1 MRNEEV
7 KQNAVEKSHADR
19 APYEPPAIIYEG
31 LITTRAATPP
41 NSGSESSSASESGA
55 SPENIFSSD
64 N

>member
-7 KQNAVEKSHADR
+7 KQNAADNNHADR
-19 APYEPPAIIYEG
+19 APYETPAIIYEG
-31 LITTRAATPP
+31 LITTRAGTII
-41 NSGSESSSASESGA
+41 SGSESSSASESGA

>member
-7 KQNAVEKSHADR
+7 KQNAADNNHADR
-19 APYEPPAIIYEG
+19 APYETPAIIYEG
-31 LITTRAATPP
+31 LITTRAATFG
-41 NSGSESSSASESGA
+41 NNNSDAASGSSA

>member
-7 KQNAVEKSHADR
+7 KQNAADNNHADR
-19 APYEPPAIIYEG
+19 APYETPAIIYEG
-31 LITTRAATPP
+31 LITTRAATVNGGR
-41 NSGSESSSASESGA
+41 NSDAASESGA

>member
-7 KQNAVEKSHADR
+7 KQNAVKKSQADR

-31 LITTRAATPP
+31 LITTRAVTVPQS
-41 NSGSESSSASESGA
+41 NSDAASGSGA

>member
-31 LITTRAATPP
+31 LITTRAATA
-41 NSGSESSSASESGA
+41 NSSPGDGSPADTGA

>member
-31 LITTRAATPP
+31 LITTRAATID
-41 NSGSESSSASESGA
+41 SGSESSSASESGA

>member
-31 LITTRAATPP
+31 LITTRAATTPSP
-41 NSGSESSSASESGA
+41 GGGSPADTGA